1 MCGCMHSHGSAHTER
16 AHSDSD
22 SEMSEKQIT
31 LTTERQ
37 QACHHC
43 GFPVKPAFQFCPN
56 CGTSLREKHCPAC
69 YQLVDSAALNCPY
82 CGYPLAAIHQ
92 SKS

>member
-16 AHSDSD
+16 VHSVSD
-22 SEMSEKQIT
+22 SETSEKEIT

-37 QACHHC
+37 QSCHHC
-43 GFPVKPAFQFCPN
+43 DFLVKPSFQFCPN

-69 YQLVDSAALNCPY
+69 YQLVDSASRNCPY

>member
-16 AHSDSD
+16 VHSDSH
-22 SEMSEKQIT
+22 SETSEKDIPLST
-31 LTTERQ
+31 KSQ

-43 GFPVKPAFQFCPN
+43 GFLVKPTFQFCPN

-69 YQLVDSAALNCPY
+69 QQLVDPASRNCPY
-82 CGYPLAAIHQ
+82 CGYPIAAYHQ